1 MPHPIYD
8 IRMLWLESDQYA
20 FDVDSTVH
28 DNYWPS
34 ERLPVVP
41 DFGDTDEPEPQS

>member
-1 MPHPIYD
+1 MSHPIHD
-8 IRMLWLESDQYA
+8 LLLRWLGTEQCA
-20 FDVDSTVH
+20 FNADTTVY

-41 DFGDTDEPEPQS
+41 DFGEIDEPEPES